1 MKNINIDGD
10 HDDEYDG
17 HERTLKPEFSNSF
30 KRKLRNIRPIQGR
43 EIKILPPKQMQ
54 KKFLILL
61 A

>member
-30 KRKLRNIRPIQGR
+30 KRKLRNIWPI
-43 EIKILPPKQMQ
+43 
-54 KKFLILL
+54 
-61 A
+61 